1 MLNHD
6 KSKALF
12 ERARHS
18 LAGGVSSEFRKGNA
32 PHPLAYVRAEG
43 VRLIDADENEYLDFA
58 LSQGPM
64 VLGHSHP
71 EVLAAVERASRD
83 GQLYAALHLG
93 EIELAEKLQQI
104 IPCAELIRFS
114 VTGSEADH
122 TAIRVARAV
131 TGRQKFLRFEG
142 HYHGWFDNVS
152 YGINGGSAEALGP
165 RETPNALPWTQ
176 GLPTRARDEFILLPW
191 NDLALVEQTVAKHH
205 GELAAIITEPI
216 MCNTGCIEP
225 QPDFLQGLRALCD
238 RYGIALIFDEV
249 ITGFRVHLGG
259 AQAYYGV
266 TPDLAVFAKAIANGY
281 PLSVVAGKRKWMQ
294 PIAEGKVIHAGT
306 ANAGNPS
313 IAAANATIQ
322 VMERERA
329 QEKMTRLGRTLQA
342 GLREAARAT
351 GQDMKVQGPGPML
364 HVAFTTLPCAKDLRD
379 TFQFDKAKLA
389 EFVFGLQEEGIR
401 ILGRGTWYLSAAHTE
416 EDIDQA
422 VRVAKTVLMKMVN
435 VTGAE
440 DE

>member
-12 ERARHS
+12 ERARRS
-18 LAGGVSSEFRKGNA
+18 LAGGVSSEFRKANA
-32 PHPLAYVRAEG
+32 PHTLVYVRAEG

-83 GQLYAALHLG
+83 GQLYAALHVP

-131 TGRQKFLRFEG
+131 TGRQKFIRFEG
-142 HYHGWFDNVS
+142 HYHGWFDNVA
-152 YGINGGSAEALGP
+152 YGIGGGSLEALGA
-165 RETPNALPWTQ
+165 RESPTALPWTQ
-176 GLPTRARDEFILLPW
+176 GLPTNARDEFMVLPW
-191 NDLALVEQTVAKHH
+191 NDLALLEKT
-205 GELAAIITEPI
+205 LAQNHTEIAAMITEPI

-225 QPDFLQGLRALCD
+225 EPGFLEGLRALCD
-238 RYGIALIFDEV
+238 SYGIALIFDEV

-259 AQAYYGV
+259 AQAYYGI

-281 PLSVVAGKRKWMQ
+281 PISVLAGKQKWMQ
-294 PIAEGKVIHAGT
+294 PIADGKVIHAGT

-313 IAAANATIQ
+313 IAAAQATIAI
-322 VMERERA
+322 MERDHVQDKLHRLG
-329 QEKMTRLGRTLQA
+329 TRLIA
-342 GLREAARAT
+342 GIRAAAHET
-351 GQDMKVQGPGPML
+351 SQQVLVQGPGPIV
-364 HVAFTTLPCAKDLRD
+364 HVAFTGLARAKDLRD
-379 TFQFDKAKLA
+379 TLSFDKAKLGK
-389 EFVFGLQEEGIR
+389 FVLGLQENGIR
-401 ILGRGTWYLSAAHTE
+401 ILGRGTFYLSAAHTE
-416 EDIDQA
+416 QDIDDA
-422 VRVAKTVLMKMVN
+422 VAVIRRVLADM
-435 VTGAE
+435 
-440 DE
+440 

>member
-12 ERARHS
+12 ERAQQS

-32 PHPLAYVRAEG
+32 PHPLVYVRAEG

-83 GQLYAALHLG
+83 GQLYAALHLA

-114 VTGSEADH
+114 LTGSEADH
-122 TAIRVARAV
+122 TALRVARAV

-176 GLPTRARDEFILLPW
+176 GLPTRARDEFMLLPW
-191 NDLALVEQTVAKHH
+191 NDLALVEQAVARHH
-205 GELAAIITEPI
+205 DELAAIITEPI

-225 QPDFLQGLRALCD
+225 QPDFLHGLRALCD

-259 AQAYYGV
+259 AQAYYVV

-281 PLSVVAGKRKWMQ
+281 PLSAIAGKHKWMQ

-313 IAAANATIQ
+313 IAAANATIT

-329 QEKMTRLGRTLQA
+329 QEKMTRLGRRLQA
-342 GLREAARAT
+342 GLRDAARET
-351 GQDMKVQGPGPML
+351 GHAMNVQGPGPML
-364 HVAFTTLPCAKDLRD
+364 NVAFTTLPCAKDLRD

-401 ILGRGTWYLSAAHTE
+401 ILSRGTWYLSAAHTE
-416 EDIDQA
+416 EDIDHA
-422 VRVAKTVLMKMVN
+422 VRVAQKVLARM
-435 VTGAE
+435 
-440 DE
+440 